1 VIDLRTLN
9 KHDREA
15 LKEEAAR
22 RTKAGQSSAEICHAL
37 GIKPRRY
44 ADWAK
49 QGRFCTCGQLP
60 PASARGVLAH
70 VRKMLE
76 AGDRTEAD
84 RMVAAWAAQRRRDKG
99 LSALEAE
106 AAKEQNIDDQNA
118 GLSDDELIAQV
129 SASIGRRVSLCERSE
144 QKS

>member
-1 VIDLRTLN
+1 
-9 KHDREA
+9 
-15 LKEEAAR
+15 
-22 RTKAGQSSAEICHAL
+22 
-37 GIKPRRY
+37 
-44 ADWAK
+44 
-49 QGRFCTCGQLP
+49 
-60 PASARGVLAH
+60 
-70 VRKMLE
+70 
-76 AGDRTEAD
+76 
-84 RMVAAWAAQRRRDKG
+84 MVAAWAAQRRRDKG